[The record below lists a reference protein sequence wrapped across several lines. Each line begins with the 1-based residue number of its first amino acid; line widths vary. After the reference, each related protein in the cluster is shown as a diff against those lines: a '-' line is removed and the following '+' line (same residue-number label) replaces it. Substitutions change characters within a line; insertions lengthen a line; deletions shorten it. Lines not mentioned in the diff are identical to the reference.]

1 MVILRMQATFGCLDG
16 AVLELSDGLN
26 CLVLPNGAGKSTW
39 AAFLTAMFYG
49 VDPAA
54 RKSRGRLP
62 VRLQFAPWSGKP
74 MAGIVH
80 LKLEEREIVLERSSA
95 ARPMDTFRAYD
106 PVTGQAVAGL
116 TGDNCGQVLWGVERE
131 VFLRTAMIGGD
142 LSVTADQALLQRL
155 QNLASTGRESDS
167 ARAAAETLK
176 AWKNRCR
183 YHNTGL
189 LPETEAAISR
199 TKAALSRAEAAA
211 AAQRKGV
218 QALEQAEESAKLRR
232 AALERE
238 IAAARTAARAA
249 AQAAE
254 HDPPLETLLKLDAQA
269 SRLPGG
275 GAPLPPACRGKRPEA
290 LLPAAQQALETLRAP
305 LPRWGLPLGG
315 GALVLA
321 VAAALLA
328 AQKPVPAAGA
338 AIAALCLLLWGAG
351 ALARRRKIQRA
362 RQAILKAWQVDDAA
376 ALLPQAVA
384 CRDALLRDWEEEVL
398 LEEVRAFAP
407 EAETTSQARTAIA
420 QALARQQALA
430 RAQAA
435 LSAAERRRNGEGDEP
450 LDALRAQAE
459 TLSRQA
465 AALGD
470 PDALSAKLQALED
483 TRTALQKRERAL
495 TLALDALSA
504 AAETLT
510 EAYGPRLTA
519 PAGRYLAALTGG
531 QFDGLVLQ
539 DGQVL
544 TARERPSGL
553 QRPLEQLSRGTADQ
567 VWLAL
572 RLALTGLL
580 LPPAAPLILDD
591 ALLTF
596 DSGRT
601 AAALEQLRREGRQ
614 ILLFSCRKLEESS

>member
-116 TGDNCGQVLWGVERE
+116 TGDNCGQVLWGVERA

-275 GAPLPPACRGKRPEA
+275 GASLPPACRGKRPEA

-338 AIAALCLLLWGAG
+338 ATAALCLLAWGAG
-351 ALARRRKIQRA
+351 ALVRRRKSQKT
-362 RQAILKAWQVDDAA
+362 RQAILKAWQVDDPA

-435 LSAAERRRNGEGDEP
+435 LSAAERRRDGEGDEP

-470 PDALSAKLQALED
+470 PDALAAQLQALED

-495 TLALDALSA
+495 TLAMDALATA
-504 AAETLT
+504 AQTLT

-519 PAGRYLAALTGG
+519 PAGRYLSALTGG

-614 ILLFSCRKLEESS
+614 ILLFSCRKLEESP

>member
-116 TGDNCGQVLWGVERE
+116 TGDNCGQVLWGVERA

-211 AAQRKGV
+211 AAQRQGA

-275 GAPLPPACRGKRPEA
+275 GASLPPACRGKRPEA

-351 ALARRRKIQRA
+351 ALARCRKSQRA
-362 RQAILKAWQVDDAA
+362 RQAILKAWQVDDPA

-435 LSAAERRRNGEGDEP
+435 LSAAERRRNGEGAEP

-567 VWLAL
+567 VWLSL

>member
-16 AVLELSDGLN
+16 AVLELHDGLN

-116 TGDNCGQVLWGVERE
+116 TGDNCGQVLWGVERA

-275 GAPLPPACRGKRPEA
+275 GASLPPACREKRPEA

-338 AIAALCLLLWGAG
+338 ATAALCLLAWGAG
-351 ALARRRKIQRA
+351 ALVRRRKSQKT

-495 TLALDALSA
+495 TLAMDALATA
-504 AAETLT
+504 AQTLT
-510 EAYGPRLTA
+510 EAYGSRLTA
-519 PAGRYLAALTGG
+519 PAGRYLSALTGG

-544 TARERPSGL
+544 TARERSSGL

-567 VWLAL
+567 VWLSL

-614 ILLFSCRKLEESS
+614 ILLFSCRKLEESP

>member
-116 TGDNCGQVLWGVERE
+116 TGDNCGQVLWGVERA

-211 AAQRKGV
+211 AAQRQGA

-275 GAPLPPACRGKRPEA
+275 GASLPPACRGKRPEA

-315 GALVLA
+315 GILVLA

-338 AIAALCLLLWGAG
+338 AIAALCLLAWGAG
-351 ALARRRKIQRA
+351 ALVRRRKSQKT

-384 CRDALLRDWEEEVL
+384 CRDALLRDW
-398 LEEVRAFAP
+398 
-407 EAETTSQARTAIA
+407 
-420 QALARQQALA
+420 
-430 RAQAA
+430 
-435 LSAAERRRNGEGDEP
+435 DE
-450 LDALRAQAE
+450 
-459 TLSRQA
+459 
-465 AALGD
+465 
-470 PDALSAKLQALED
+470 
-483 TRTALQKRERAL
+483 
-495 TLALDALSA
+495 
-504 AAETLT
+504 
-510 EAYGPRLTA
+510 
-519 PAGRYLAALTGG
+519 
-531 QFDGLVLQ
+531 
-539 DGQVL
+539 
-544 TARERPSGL
+544 
-553 QRPLEQLSRGTADQ
+553 
-567 VWLAL
+567 
-572 RLALTGLL
+572 
-580 LPPAAPLILDD
+580 
-591 ALLTF
+591 
-596 DSGRT
+596 
-601 AAALEQLRREGRQ
+601 
-614 ILLFSCRKLEESS
+614 

>member
-80 LKLEEREIVLERSSA
+80 LKLEEREIVLERTSA

-116 TGDNCGQVLWGVERE
+116 TGDNCGQVLWGVERA

-189 LPETEAAISR
+189 LPETEAAISCTR
-199 TKAALSRAEAAA
+199 AALSRAEAAA

-275 GAPLPPACRGKRPEA
+275 GASLPPACRGKRPEA
-290 LLPAAQQALETLRAP
+290 LLPAAEQALETLRAP

-338 AIAALCLLLWGAG
+338 ATAALCLLAWGAG
-351 ALARRRKIQRA
+351 ALVRRRKSQKT
-362 RQAILKAWQVDDAA
+362 RQAILKAWQVDDPA

-435 LSAAERRRNGEGDEP
+435 LSAAERRRDGEGDEP

-495 TLALDALSA
+495 TLAMDALATA
-504 AAETLT
+504 AQTLT

-519 PAGRYLAALTGG
+519 PAGRYLSALTGG

>member
-116 TGDNCGQVLWGVERE
+116 TGDNCGQVLWGVERA

-189 LPETEAAISR
+189 LPETEAAISCTR
-199 TKAALSRAEAAA
+199 AALSRAEAAA

-275 GAPLPPACRGKRPEA
+275 GASLPPACRGKRPEA
-290 LLPAAQQALETLRAP
+290 LLPAAEQALETLRAP

-315 GALVLA
+315 GILVLA

-338 AIAALCLLLWGAG
+338 ATAALCLLLWGAG
-351 ALARRRKIQRA
+351 ALARCRKIQRA
-362 RQAILKAWQVDDAA
+362 RQAILKAWQVDDPA

-398 LEEVRAFAP
+398 LEEVRAFTP

-435 LSAAERRRNGEGDEP
+435 LTAAERRRDGEGDEP

-495 TLALDALSA
+495 TLAMDALATA
-504 AAETLT
+504 AQTLT

-544 TARERPSGL
+544 TARECLSGL

-567 VWLAL
+567 VWLSL

>member
-80 LKLEEREIVLERSSA
+80 LKLETREIILERTSA

-131 VFLRTAMIGGD
+131 VFLRTAMIGDD
-142 LSVTADQALLQRL
+142 LSVTPDQALLQRL
-155 QNLASTGRESDS
+155 QNLAATGRESDS

-189 LPETEAAISR
+189 LPETEAAISS

-218 QALEQAEESAKLRR
+218 QALEQAEERAKLRR

-290 LLPAAQQALETLRAP
+290 LLPAAEQALETLRAP

-328 AQKPVPAAGA
+328 AQKPVIAAGA
-338 AIAALCLLLWGAG
+338 GIAALCLLAWGAG
-351 ALARRRKIQRA
+351 ALVRRRKSQKA
-362 RQAILKAWQVDDAA
+362 RQAILKAWQVDDPA

-407 EAETTSQARTAIA
+407 ETETTSQARTAIA

-435 LSAAERRRNGEGDEP
+435 LSAAERRRDGEGAEP

-495 TLALDALSA
+495 TLAMNALATA
-504 AAETLT
+504 AQTLT

-519 PAGRYLAALTGG
+519 PAGRYLSALTGG

-544 TARERPSGL
+544 TARERSSGL

-567 VWLAL
+567 VWLSL

-601 AAALEQLRREGRQ
+601 AAALQQLRREGRQ

>member
-80 LKLEEREIVLERSSA
+80 LKLETREIVLERSSA

-116 TGDNCGQVLWGVERE
+116 TGDNCGLVLWGVERA

-211 AAQRKGV
+211 AAQRQGA

-275 GAPLPPACRGKRPEA
+275 GASLPPACRGKRPEA

-315 GALVLA
+315 GILVLA

-338 AIAALCLLLWGAG
+338 AIAALCLLAWGAG
-351 ALARRRKIQRA
+351 ALVRRRKSQKT

-407 EAETTSQARTAIA
+407 EAKTPTQARTAIA

-435 LSAAERRRNGEGDEP
+435 LSAAERRRDGEGDEP

-495 TLALDALSA
+495 TLAMDALA
-504 AAETLT
+504 TAAETLT

-544 TARERPSGL
+544 TARECLSGL

-567 VWLAL
+567 VWLSL

-614 ILLFSCRKLEESS
+614 ILLFSCRKLEESP

>member
-116 TGDNCGQVLWGVERE
+116 TGDNCGQVLWGVERA

-199 TKAALSRAEAAA
+199 TRAALSRAEAAA
-211 AAQRKGV
+211 AAQRKGA

-275 GAPLPPACRGKRPEA
+275 GASLPPACRGKRPEA

-338 AIAALCLLLWGAG
+338 ATAALCLLLWGAG

-362 RQAILKAWQVDDAA
+362 RQAILKAWQVDDPA

-407 EAETTSQARTAIA
+407 ETETTSQARTAIA

-435 LSAAERRRNGEGDEP
+435 LSAAERRRNGEGAEP

-544 TARERPSGL
+544 TARERLSGL

-614 ILLFSCRKLEESS
+614 ILLFSCRKLEESP

>member
-80 LKLEEREIVLERSSA
+80 LKLETREIILERTSA

-116 TGDNCGQVLWGVERE
+116 TGDNCGQVLWGVERA

-189 LPETEAAISR
+189 LPETEAAISS

-275 GAPLPPACRGKRPEA
+275 GASLPPACRGKRPEA

-338 AIAALCLLLWGAG
+338 ATAALCLLLWGAG
-351 ALARRRKIQRA
+351 ALARCRKTQKA
-362 RQAILKAWQVDDAA
+362 RQAILKAWQVDDPA

-435 LSAAERRRNGEGDEP
+435 LSAAERRRDGEGDEP

-495 TLALDALSA
+495 TLAMDALATA
-504 AAETLT
+504 AQTLT

-519 PAGRYLAALTGG
+519 PAGRYLSALTGG

-567 VWLAL
+567 VWLSL

>member
-80 LKLEEREIVLERSSA
+80 LKLEEREIVLERTSA

-116 TGDNCGQVLWGVERE
+116 TGDNCGQVLWGVERA

-211 AAQRKGV
+211 AAQRQGA

-275 GAPLPPACRGKRPEA
+275 GAPLPLACRGKRPEA

-315 GALVLA
+315 GILVLA

-435 LSAAERRRNGEGDEP
+435 LTAAERRRNGEGDEP

-495 TLALDALSA
+495 TLAMDALA
-504 AAETLT
+504 TAAETLT

-567 VWLAL
+567 VWLSL

-601 AAALEQLRREGRQ
+601 AAALQQLRREGRQ

>member
-80 LKLEEREIVLERSSA
+80 LKLETREIVLERSSA

-116 TGDNCGQVLWGVERE
+116 TGDNCGQVLWGVERA

-275 GAPLPPACRGKRPEA
+275 GASLPPACRGKRPEA
-290 LLPAAQQALETLRAP
+290 LLPAAEQALETLRAP

-338 AIAALCLLLWGAG
+338 ATAALCLLAWGAG
-351 ALARRRKIQRA
+351 ALVRRRKSQKA
-362 RQAILKAWQVDDAA
+362 RQAILKAWQVDDPA

-435 LSAAERRRNGEGDEP
+435 LSAAERRRDGEGDEP

-495 TLALDALSA
+495 TLAMDALATA
-504 AAETLT
+504 AQTLT

-567 VWLAL
+567 VWLSL

>member
-80 LKLEEREIVLERSSA
+80 LKLEEREIVLERTSA

-116 TGDNCGQVLWGVERE
+116 TGDNCGQVLWGVERA

-189 LPETEAAISR
+189 LPETEAAISC

-275 GAPLPPACRGKRPEA
+275 GASLPPACRGKRPEA
-290 LLPAAQQALETLRAP
+290 LLPAAEQALETLRAP

-315 GALVLA
+315 GILVLA

-338 AIAALCLLLWGAG
+338 ATAALCLLLWGAG
-351 ALARRRKIQRA
+351 ALARCRKTQKA

-435 LSAAERRRNGEGDEP
+435 LTAAERRRDGEGDEP

-495 TLALDALSA
+495 TLAMNALATA
-504 AAETLT
+504 AQTLT

-567 VWLAL
+567 VWLSL

>member
-275 GAPLPPACRGKRPEA
+275 AAGAGNPPRAPAPLGASPGRRRIGAGGGGGAAGRPKARAGGWSRHCGAVSPLVGRGRSGAPPEEPKDAPGHLKSVAGGRRGGA
-290 LLPAAQQALETLRAP
+290 FAP
-305 LPRWGLPLGG
+305 GRGLPGRPPPGLGG
-315 GALVLA
+315 GSALRG
-321 VAAALLA
+321 
-328 AQKPVPAAGA
+328 GA
-338 AIAALCLLLWGAG
+338 
-351 ALARRRKIQRA
+351 RFRA
-362 RQAILKAWQVDDAA
+362 RGQDAHPGA
-376 ALLPQAVA
+376 HGHCPS
-384 CRDALLRDWEEEVL
+384 
-398 LEEVRAFAP
+398 P
-407 EAETTSQARTAIA
+407 
-420 QALARQQALA
+420 
-430 RAQAA
+430 
-435 LSAAERRRNGEGDEP
+435 G
-450 LDALRAQAE
+450 
-459 TLSRQA
+459 
-465 AALGD
+465 
-470 PDALSAKLQALED
+470 
-483 TRTALQKRERAL
+483 
-495 TLALDALSA
+495 
-504 AAETLT
+504 
-510 EAYGPRLTA
+510 A
-519 PAGRYLAALTGG
+519 PAGIGARPGSAFGG
-531 QFDGLVLQ
+531 G
-539 DGQVL
+539 
-544 TARERPSGL
+544 A
-553 QRPLEQLSRGTADQ
+553 
-567 VWLAL
+567 
-572 RLALTGLL
+572 
-580 LPPAAPLILDD
+580 PP
-591 ALLTF
+591 
-596 DSGRT
+596 GR
-601 AAALEQLRREGRQ
+601 RRR
-614 ILLFSCRKLEESS
+614 

>member
-1 MVILRMQATFGCLDG
+1 M
-16 AVLELSDGLN
+16 
-26 CLVLPNGAGKSTW
+26 
-39 AAFLTAMFYG
+39 
-49 VDPAA
+49 
-54 RKSRGRLP
+54 
-62 VRLQFAPWSGKP
+62 
-74 MAGIVH
+74 
-80 LKLEEREIVLERSSA
+80 
-95 ARPMDTFRAYD
+95 
-106 PVTGQAVAGL
+106 
-116 TGDNCGQVLWGVERE
+116 
-131 VFLRTAMIGGD
+131 
-142 LSVTADQALLQRL
+142 
-155 QNLASTGRESDS
+155 
-167 ARAAAETLK
+167 
-176 AWKNRCR
+176 
-183 YHNTGL
+183 
-189 LPETEAAISR
+189 
-199 TKAALSRAEAAA
+199 
-211 AAQRKGV
+211 
-218 QALEQAEESAKLRR
+218 
-232 AALERE
+232 
-238 IAAARTAARAA
+238 
-249 AQAAE
+249 
-254 HDPPLETLLKLDAQA
+254 
-269 SRLPGG
+269 
-275 GAPLPPACRGKRPEA
+275 
-290 LLPAAQQALETLRAP
+290 
-305 LPRWGLPLGG
+305 
-315 GALVLA
+315 
-321 VAAALLA
+321 
-328 AQKPVPAAGA
+328 
-338 AIAALCLLLWGAG
+338 
-351 ALARRRKIQRA
+351 
-362 RQAILKAWQVDDAA
+362 
-376 ALLPQAVA
+376 PQAVA

-435 LSAAERRRNGEGDEP
+435 LTAAERRRDGEEDEP

-495 TLALDALSA
+495 TLAMDALATA
-504 AAETLT
+504 AQTLT

-519 PAGRYLAALTGG
+519 PAGRYLSALTGG

-567 VWLAL
+567 VWLSL

-614 ILLFSCRKLEESS
+614 ILLFSCRKLEESP

>member
-80 LKLEEREIVLERSSA
+80 LKLETREIILERTSA

-155 QNLASTGRESDS
+155 QNLAATGRESDS

-189 LPETEAAISR
+189 LPETEAAISS

-218 QALEQAEESAKLRR
+218 QALEQAEERAKLRR

-275 GAPLPPACRGKRPEA
+275 GASLPPACRGKRPEA
-290 LLPAAQQALETLRAP
+290 LLPAAEQALETLRAP

-338 AIAALCLLLWGAG
+338 GIAALCLLAWGAG
-351 ALARRRKIQRA
+351 ALVRRRKSQKA
-362 RQAILKAWQVDDAA
+362 RQAILKAWQVDDPA

-407 EAETTSQARTAIA
+407 ETETTSQARTAIA

-435 LSAAERRRNGEGDEP
+435 LSAAERRRDGEGAEP

-495 TLALDALSA
+495 TLAMNALATA
-504 AAETLT
+504 AQTLT

-519 PAGRYLAALTGG
+519 PAGRYLSALTGG

-567 VWLAL
+567 VWLSL

-596 DSGRT
+596 DGGRT
-601 AAALEQLRREGRQ
+601 AAALQQLRREGRQ

>member
-80 LKLEEREIVLERSSA
+80 LKLEEREIVLERTSA

-116 TGDNCGQVLWGVERE
+116 TGDNCGQVLWGVERA

-189 LPETEAAISR
+189 LPETEAAISC

-269 SRLPGG
+269 ARLPGG
-275 GAPLPPACRGKRPEA
+275 GVSLPPACRGKRPEA

-315 GALVLA
+315 GILVLA

-328 AQKPVPAAGA
+328 AQKPVIAAGA
-338 AIAALCLLLWGAG
+338 ATAALCLLLWGAG

-407 EAETTSQARTAIA
+407 ETETTSQARTAIA

-435 LSAAERRRNGEGDEP
+435 LSAAERRRDGEGAEP

-495 TLALDALSA
+495 TLAMDALATA
-504 AAETLT
+504 AQTLT

-519 PAGRYLAALTGG
+519 PAGRYLSALTGG

-567 VWLAL
+567 VWLSL

-614 ILLFSCRKLEESS
+614 ILLFSCRKLEESP

>member
-116 TGDNCGQVLWGVERE
+116 TGDNCGQVLWGVERA

-189 LPETEAAISR
+189 LPETEAAISC

-218 QALEQAEESAKLRR
+218 QALEQAEERAKLRR

-275 GAPLPPACRGKRPEA
+275 GVSLPPACRGKRPEA
-290 LLPAAQQALETLRAP
+290 LLPAAEQALETLRAP

-321 VAAALLA
+321 VAAF
-328 AQKPVPAAGA
+328 
-338 AIAALCLLLWGAG
+338 
-351 ALARRRKIQRA
+351 R
-362 RQAILKAWQVDDAA
+362 
-376 ALLPQAVA
+376 
-384 CRDALLRDWEEEVL
+384 
-398 LEEVRAFAP
+398 
-407 EAETTSQARTAIA
+407 
-420 QALARQQALA
+420 
-430 RAQAA
+430 
-435 LSAAERRRNGEGDEP
+435 
-450 LDALRAQAE
+450 
-459 TLSRQA
+459 
-465 AALGD
+465 
-470 PDALSAKLQALED
+470 
-483 TRTALQKRERAL
+483 
-495 TLALDALSA
+495 
-504 AAETLT
+504 
-510 EAYGPRLTA
+510 
-519 PAGRYLAALTGG
+519 
-531 QFDGLVLQ
+531 
-539 DGQVL
+539 
-544 TARERPSGL
+544 
-553 QRPLEQLSRGTADQ
+553 
-567 VWLAL
+567 
-572 RLALTGLL
+572 
-580 LPPAAPLILDD
+580 
-591 ALLTF
+591 
-596 DSGRT
+596 
-601 AAALEQLRREGRQ
+601 
-614 ILLFSCRKLEESS
+614 

>member
-80 LKLEEREIVLERSSA
+80 LKLEEREIVLERTSA

-116 TGDNCGQVLWGVERE
+116 TGDNCGQVLWGVERA

-189 LPETEAAISR
+189 LPETEAAISCTR
-199 TKAALSRAEAAA
+199 AALSRAEAAA

-275 GAPLPPACRGKRPEA
+275 GASLPPACRGKRPEA
-290 LLPAAQQALETLRAP
+290 LLPAAEQALETLRAP

-338 AIAALCLLLWGAG
+338 ATAALCLLAWGAG
-351 ALARRRKIQRA
+351 ALVRRRKSQKT
-362 RQAILKAWQVDDAA
+362 RQAILKAWQVDDPA

-407 EAETTSQARTAIA
+407 EAKTPTQARTAIA

-435 LSAAERRRNGEGDEP
+435 LSAAERRRDGEGDEP

-495 TLALDALSA
+495 TLAMDALA
-504 AAETLT
+504 TAAETLT

-601 AAALEQLRREGRQ
+601 AAALQQLRREGRQ
-614 ILLFSCRKLEESS
+614 ILLFSCRKLEESP

>member
-16 AVLELSDGLN
+16 AVLELHDGLN

-74 MAGIVH
+74 MVGIVH
-80 LKLEEREIVLERSSA
+80 LKLETREIILERTSA

-116 TGDNCGQVLWGVERE
+116 TGDNCGQVLWGVERA

-269 SRLPGG
+269 ARLPGG
-275 GAPLPPACRGKRPEA
+275 GVSLPPACRGKRPEA
-290 LLPAAQQALETLRAP
+290 LLPAAEQALETLRAP

-315 GALVLA
+315 GILVLA

-338 AIAALCLLLWGAG
+338 AIAALCLLAWGAG
-351 ALARRRKIQRA
+351 ALVRCRKSQKT
-362 RQAILKAWQVDDAA
+362 RQAILKAWQVDDPA

-384 CRDALLRDWEEEVL
+384 CRDTLLRDWEEEVL

-435 LSAAERRRNGEGDEP
+435 LSAAERRRDGEGDEP

-470 PDALSAKLQALED
+470 PDALSAQLQALED

-495 TLALDALSA
+495 TLAMDALATA
-504 AAETLT
+504 AQTLT

-544 TARERPSGL
+544 TARECLSGL

-567 VWLAL
+567 VWLSL

>member
-80 LKLEEREIVLERSSA
+80 LKLETREIVLERSSA

-116 TGDNCGQVLWGVERE
+116 TGDNCGQVLWGVERA

-211 AAQRKGV
+211 AAQRQGA

-275 GAPLPPACRGKRPEA
+275 GASLPPACRGKRPEA
-290 LLPAAQQALETLRAP
+290 LLPAAEQALETLRAP

-338 AIAALCLLLWGAG
+338 AIAALCLLAWGAG
-351 ALARRRKIQRA
+351 ALVRRRKSQKA
-362 RQAILKAWQVDDAA
+362 RQAILKAWQVDDPA

-407 EAETTSQARTAIA
+407 ETETTSQARTAIA

-435 LSAAERRRNGEGDEP
+435 LSAAERRRDGEGAEP

-495 TLALDALSA
+495 TLAMDALATA
-504 AAETLT
+504 AQTLT

-567 VWLAL
+567 VWLSL

>member
-80 LKLEEREIVLERSSA
+80 LKLETREIVLERTSA

-116 TGDNCGQVLWGVERE
+116 TGDNCGQVLWGVERA

-189 LPETEAAISR
+189 LPETEAAISC

-290 LLPAAQQALETLRAP
+290 LLPAAEQALETLRAP

-315 GALVLA
+315 GILVLA

-328 AQKPVPAAGA
+328 AQKPVAAAGA
-338 AIAALCLLLWGAG
+338 AIAALCLLAWGAG
-351 ALARRRKIQRA
+351 ALVRRRKIQRA

-407 EAETTSQARTAIA
+407 ETETTSQARTAIA

-495 TLALDALSA
+495 TLAMDALA
-504 AAETLT
+504 TAAETLT

-519 PAGRYLAALTGG
+519 PAGRYLSALTGG

-601 AAALEQLRREGRQ
+601 AAALQQLRREGRQ

>member
-116 TGDNCGQVLWGVERE
+116 TGDNCGQVLWGVERA

-275 GAPLPPACRGKRPEA
+275 GASLPPACRGKRPEA

-315 GALVLA
+315 GILVLA

-338 AIAALCLLLWGAG
+338 AIAALCLLAWGAG
-351 ALARRRKIQRA
+351 ALVRRRKSQKT

-407 EAETTSQARTAIA
+407 EAKTPTQARTAIA

-435 LSAAERRRNGEGDEP
+435 LSAAERRRDGEGAEP

-495 TLALDALSA
+495 TLAMDALATA
-504 AAETLT
+504 AQTLT

-544 TARERPSGL
+544 TARECVSGL

-567 VWLAL
+567 VWLSL

-596 DSGRT
+596 DGGRT
-601 AAALEQLRREGRQ
+601 AAALQQLRREGRQ

>member
-80 LKLEEREIVLERSSA
+80 LKLEEREIVLERTSA

-176 AWKNRCR
+176 AWKNRCH

-211 AAQRKGV
+211 AAQRQGA

-269 SRLPGG
+269 ARLPGG

-290 LLPAAQQALETLRAP
+290 LLPAAEQALETLRAP

-351 ALARRRKIQRA
+351 ALARCRKTQKA
-362 RQAILKAWQVDDAA
+362 RQAILKAWQVDDPA

-407 EAETTSQARTAIA
+407 EAKTPTQARTAIA

-435 LSAAERRRNGEGDEP
+435 LSAAERRRNGEGAEP

-519 PAGRYLAALTGG
+519 PAGRYLSALTGG

-544 TARERPSGL
+544 TARECLSGL

-567 VWLAL
+567 VWLSL

-614 ILLFSCRKLEESS
+614 ILLFSCRKLEESP

>member
-80 LKLEEREIVLERSSA
+80 LKLEEREIVLERTSA

-116 TGDNCGQVLWGVERE
+116 TGDNCGQVLWGVERA

-189 LPETEAAISR
+189 LPETEAAISCTR
-199 TKAALSRAEAAA
+199 AALSRAEAAA

-275 GAPLPPACRGKRPEA
+275 GASLPPACRGKRPEA
-290 LLPAAQQALETLRAP
+290 LLPAAEQALETLRAP

-338 AIAALCLLLWGAG
+338 AIAALCLLAWGAG
-351 ALARRRKIQRA
+351 ALVRRRKSQKT

-407 EAETTSQARTAIA
+407 EAKTPTQARTAIA

-435 LSAAERRRNGEGDEP
+435 LSAAERRRNGEGAEP

-544 TARERPSGL
+544 TARERLSGL

-567 VWLAL
+567 VWLSL

-614 ILLFSCRKLEESS
+614 ILLFSCRKLEESP

>member
-80 LKLEEREIVLERSSA
+80 LKLEEREIVLERTSA

-116 TGDNCGQVLWGVERE
+116 TGDNCGQVLWGVERA

-199 TKAALSRAEAAA
+199 TRAALSRAEAAA

-275 GAPLPPACRGKRPEA
+275 GASLPPACRGKRPEA
-290 LLPAAQQALETLRAP
+290 LLPAAQQALETFRAP

-338 AIAALCLLLWGAG
+338 AIAALCLLAWGAG
-351 ALARRRKIQRA
+351 ALVRRRKSQKT

-435 LSAAERRRNGEGDEP
+435 LSAAERRRDGEEDEP

-495 TLALDALSA
+495 TLAMDALA
-504 AAETLT
+504 TAAETLT

-519 PAGRYLAALTGG
+519 PAGRYLSALTGG

-567 VWLAL
+567 VWLSL

-601 AAALEQLRREGRQ
+601 AAALQQLRREGRQ
-614 ILLFSCRKLEESS
+614 ILLFSCRKLEESP

>member
-80 LKLEEREIVLERSSA
+80 LKLEEREIVLERTSA

-116 TGDNCGQVLWGVERE
+116 TGDNCGQVLWGVERA

-189 LPETEAAISR
+189 LPETEAAISCTR
-199 TKAALSRAEAAA
+199 AALSRAEAAA

-275 GAPLPPACRGKRPEA
+275 GASLPPACRGKRPEA
-290 LLPAAQQALETLRAP
+290 LLPAAEQALETLRAP

-338 AIAALCLLLWGAG
+338 ATAALCLLAWGAG
-351 ALARRRKIQRA
+351 ALVRRRKSQKT

-407 EAETTSQARTAIA
+407 EAKTPTQARTAIA

-435 LSAAERRRNGEGDEP
+435 LSAAERRRDGEGDEP

-495 TLALDALSA
+495 TLAMDALA
-504 AAETLT
+504 TAAETLT

-614 ILLFSCRKLEESS
+614 ILLFSCRKLEESP

>member
-116 TGDNCGQVLWGVERE
+116 TGDNCGQVLWGVERA

-211 AAQRKGV
+211 AAQRQGA

-275 GAPLPPACRGKRPEA
+275 GAPLPLACRGKRPEA
-290 LLPAAQQALETLRAP
+290 LLPAAEQALETLRAP
-305 LPRWGLPLGG
+305 LPRWSLPLGG

-338 AIAALCLLLWGAG
+338 AIAALCLLAWGAG
-351 ALARRRKIQRA
+351 ALVRRRKTQKA
-362 RQAILKAWQVDDAA
+362 RQAILKEWQVDDPA

-407 EAETTSQARTAIA
+407 ETETTSQARTAIA

-435 LSAAERRRNGEGDEP
+435 LSAAERRRDGEGDEP

-544 TARERPSGL
+544 TARERLSGL

-614 ILLFSCRKLEESS
+614 ILLFSCRKLEESP

>member
-80 LKLEEREIVLERSSA
+80 LKLETREIVLERSSA

-116 TGDNCGQVLWGVERE
+116 TGDNCGQVLWGVERA

-189 LPETEAAISR
+189 LPETEAAISC

-275 GAPLPPACRGKRPEA
+275 GASLPPACRGKRPEA
-290 LLPAAQQALETLRAP
+290 LLPAAEQALETLRAP

-315 GALVLA
+315 GILVLA

-338 AIAALCLLLWGAG
+338 ATAALCLLAWGAG
-351 ALARRRKIQRA
+351 ALARCRKSQKT

-435 LSAAERRRNGEGDEP
+435 LTAAERRRDGEGDEP

-470 PDALSAKLQALED
+470 PDALAAQLQALED

-495 TLALDALSA
+495 TLAMDALATA
-504 AAETLT
+504 AQTLT

-544 TARERPSGL
+544 TARECLSGL

-567 VWLAL
+567 VWLSL

>member
-80 LKLEEREIVLERSSA
+80 LKLEEREIVLERTSA

-116 TGDNCGQVLWGVERE
+116 TGDNCGQVLWGVERA

-189 LPETEAAISR
+189 LPETEAAISC

-211 AAQRKGV
+211 AAQRQGA

-275 GAPLPPACRGKRPEA
+275 GASLPPACRGKRPEA
-290 LLPAAQQALETLRAP
+290 LLPAAEQALETLRAP

-338 AIAALCLLLWGAG
+338 ATAALCLLAWGAG
-351 ALARRRKIQRA
+351 ALVRRRKSQKT
-362 RQAILKAWQVDDAA
+362 RQAILKAWQVDDPA

-407 EAETTSQARTAIA
+407 EAKTPTQARTAIA

-435 LSAAERRRNGEGDEP
+435 LSAAERRRNGEGAEP

-495 TLALDALSA
+495 TLAMDALATA
-504 AAETLT
+504 AQTLT

-519 PAGRYLAALTGG
+519 PAGRYLSALTGG

-544 TARERPSGL
+544 TARECLSGL

-567 VWLAL
+567 VWLSL

>member
-116 TGDNCGQVLWGVERE
+116 TGDNCGQVLWGVERA

-275 GAPLPPACRGKRPEA
+275 GASLPPACRGKRPEA
-290 LLPAAQQALETLRAP
+290 LLPAAEQALETLRAP

-315 GALVLA
+315 GILVLA

-338 AIAALCLLLWGAG
+338 ATAALCLLLWGAG
-351 ALARRRKIQRA
+351 ALARCRKTQKA
-362 RQAILKAWQVDDAA
+362 RQAILKAWQVDDPA

-435 LSAAERRRNGEGDEP
+435 LTAAERRRDGEGDEP

-519 PAGRYLAALTGG
+519 PAGRYLSALTGG

-567 VWLAL
+567 VWLSL

>member
-116 TGDNCGQVLWGVERE
+116 TGDNCGQVLWGVERA

-211 AAQRKGV
+211 AAQRQGA

-275 GAPLPPACRGKRPEA
+275 GASLPPACRGKRPEA
-290 LLPAAQQALETLRAP
+290 LLPAAEQALETLRAP

-338 AIAALCLLLWGAG
+338 ATAALCLLAWGAG
-351 ALARRRKIQRA
+351 ALVRRRKSQKA
-362 RQAILKAWQVDDAA
+362 RQAILKAWQVDDPA

-435 LSAAERRRNGEGDEP
+435 LSAAERRRNGEGAEP

-567 VWLAL
+567 VWLSL

>member
-62 VRLQFAPWSGKP
+62 VRLHFAPWSGKP
-74 MAGIVH
+74 MAGLVH
-80 LKLEEREIVLERSSA
+80 LKLETREIVLERTSA

-116 TGDNCGQVLWGVERE
+116 TGDNCGQVLWGVERA

-275 GAPLPPACRGKRPEA
+275 GASLPPACRGKRPEA
-290 LLPAAQQALETLRAP
+290 LLPAAEQALETLRAP

-315 GALVLA
+315 GILVLA

-338 AIAALCLLLWGAG
+338 AIAALCLLAWGAG
-351 ALARRRKIQRA
+351 ALVRCRKSQKT
-362 RQAILKAWQVDDAA
+362 RQAILKAWQVDDPA

-435 LSAAERRRNGEGDEP
+435 LSAAERRRNGEGAEP

-495 TLALDALSA
+495 TLAMDALATA
-504 AAETLT
+504 AQTLT

-519 PAGRYLAALTGG
+519 PAGRYLSALTGG

-544 TARERPSGL
+544 TARERSSGL

-567 VWLAL
+567 VWLSL

-601 AAALEQLRREGRQ
+601 AAALQQLRREGRQ

>member
-80 LKLEEREIVLERSSA
+80 LKLETREIILERTSA

-155 QNLASTGRESDS
+155 QNLAATGRESDS

-189 LPETEAAISR
+189 LPETEAAISS

-211 AAQRKGV
+211 AAQRKGAE
-218 QALEQAEESAKLRR
+218 ALEQAEERAKLRR

-269 SRLPGG
+269 ARLPGG
-275 GAPLPPACRGKRPEA
+275 GASLPPACRGKRPEA
-290 LLPAAQQALETLRAP
+290 LLPAAEQALETLRAP

-328 AQKPVPAAGA
+328 AQKPVIAAGA
-338 AIAALCLLLWGAG
+338 GIAALCLLAWGAG
-351 ALARRRKIQRA
+351 ALVRRRKSQKA
-362 RQAILKAWQVDDAA
+362 RQAILKEWQVDDPA

-407 EAETTSQARTAIA
+407 ETETTSQARTAIA

-435 LSAAERRRNGEGDEP
+435 LSAAERRRDGEGAEP

-495 TLALDALSA
+495 TLAMNALATA
-504 AAETLT
+504 AQTLT

-519 PAGRYLAALTGG
+519 PAGRYLSALTGG

-544 TARERPSGL
+544 TARERSSGL

-567 VWLAL
+567 VWLSL

-596 DSGRT
+596 DGGRT
-601 AAALEQLRREGRQ
+601 AAALQQLRREGRQ

>member
-80 LKLEEREIVLERSSA
+80 LKLETREIILERTSA

-142 LSVTADQALLQRL
+142 LSVTPDQALLQRL
-155 QNLASTGRESDS
+155 QNLAATGRESDS

-189 LPETEAAISR
+189 LPETEAAISS

-218 QALEQAEESAKLRR
+218 QALEQAEERAKLRR

-275 GAPLPPACRGKRPEA
+275 GASLPPACRGKRPEA
-290 LLPAAQQALETLRAP
+290 LLPAAEQALETLRAP
-305 LPRWGLPLGG
+305 LPRWELPLGG

-338 AIAALCLLLWGAG
+338 GIAALCLLAWGAG
-351 ALARRRKIQRA
+351 ALVRRRKSQRA
-362 RQAILKAWQVDDAA
+362 RQAILKAWQVDDPA

-407 EAETTSQARTAIA
+407 ETETTSQARTAIA

-435 LSAAERRRNGEGDEP
+435 LSAAERRRDGEGAEP

-495 TLALDALSA
+495 TLAMNALATA
-504 AAETLT
+504 AQTLT

-519 PAGRYLAALTGG
+519 PAGRYLSALTGG

-544 TARERPSGL
+544 TARERSSGL

-567 VWLAL
+567 VWLSL

-596 DSGRT
+596 DGGRT
-601 AAALEQLRREGRQ
+601 AAALQQLRREGRQ

>member
-16 AVLELSDGLN
+16 AVLELHDGLN

-80 LKLEEREIVLERSSA
+80 LKLETREIILERTSA

-142 LSVTADQALLQRL
+142 LSVTPDQALLQRL
-155 QNLASTGRESDS
+155 QNLAATGRESDS

-189 LPETEAAISR
+189 LPETEAAISS

-218 QALEQAEESAKLRR
+218 QALEQAEERAKLRR

-269 SRLPGG
+269 ARLPGG

-290 LLPAAQQALETLRAP
+290 LLPAAEQALETLRAP

-328 AQKPVPAAGA
+328 AQKPVIAAGA
-338 AIAALCLLLWGAG
+338 GIAALCLLAWGAG
-351 ALARRRKIQRA
+351 ALVRRRKSQKA
-362 RQAILKAWQVDDAA
+362 RQAILKAWQVDDPA

-407 EAETTSQARTAIA
+407 ETETTSQARTAIA

-435 LSAAERRRNGEGDEP
+435 LSAAERRRDGEGAEP

-495 TLALDALSA
+495 TLAMNALATA
-504 AAETLT
+504 AQTLT

-519 PAGRYLAALTGG
+519 PAGRYLSALTGG

-544 TARERPSGL
+544 TARERSSGL

-567 VWLAL
+567 VWLSL

-596 DSGRT
+596 DGGRT
-601 AAALEQLRREGRQ
+601 AAALQQLRREGRQ